1 MNRDEAKDLFLTHKG
16 AWEDYPFDDV
26 TAVFKVGSK
35 MFGLMSAPGKPLTIN
50 LKCDP
55 DLAADL
61 RDVYEDIMP
70 GYHMSKR
77 HWNTVNVQGSLP
89 AEEIV
94 KMIEHSYQLVLKSL
108 PKRERETILNSD

>member
-1 MNRDEAKDLFLTHKG
+1 MNRDEVRDCFLACDR

-26 TAVFKVGSK
+26 TTVFKVGSK

-61 RDVYEDIMP
+61 RDVYEDVKP

-77 HWNTVNVQGSLP
+77 HWNSVNVQGELP
-89 AEEIV
+89 TEEIV
-94 KMIEHSYQLVLKSL
+94 KMIDHSYHLVKKSL
-108 PKRERETILNSD
+108 PKREREKL